1 MFIEIYCIRWKWFSW
16 KVIHFGLKKLSFRSV
31 TIKNGAMGK
40 GMPSCTVL
48 WEMLTR
54 AFNQTN
60 FWLIFFVF
68 FASNNKQLQYGTFVH
83 VVFYT
88 THCIYQT
95 LHNTLYLPIITQ
107 PTLYLPNTTRPT
119 LYLPNTTRHIVFI
132 KHYTTHCIYP
142 TLHNTL
148 YLPNTTQHIVFT
160 RQCT

>member
-83 VVFYT
+83 VVFYKNGMIVDYFSRKSLST
-88 THCIYQT
+88 NTINFNKHDINIFINDKWLKYTGYIGRLFKITRWLELRCAMCI
-95 LHNTLYLPIITQ
+95 
-107 PTLYLPNTTRPT
+107 
-119 LYLPNTTRHIVFI
+119 VW
-132 KHYTTHCIYP
+132 
-142 TLHNTL
+142 
-148 YLPNTTQHIVFT
+148 
-160 RQCT
+160 